1 MPRRLY
7 TLLLWCAAP
16 FALLAL
22 LWRARR
28 EPGALRGFGA
38 RFGFGPALATSGN
51 IWVHAASVG
60 EVQAAAALI
69 GALRARH
76 PGRGCVLSCATPAG
90 RARAEALCAAL
101 ADVRYAPF
109 DLPGSVARAFRRL
122 RPALLVVI
130 EAEIWPNLLAACA
143 AGAVPVV
150 YASAR
155 VSARSAAAWGRWPS
169 LLAPLLA
176 RGVSVAAQSA
186 DDAAR
191 FRALGVPA
199 AAVSVAGNLK
209 FEREVPPETAARGAA
224 LRERYAAA
232 GQPLWVAGST
242 REGEEAAVLQ
252 AARMVAERHPG
263 AVLVLAPRHP
273 PRFDAVAALIAAA
286 GCGCQRHSGA
296 GAAGAGMAGAG
307 VAGAGAPRVVLLDTL
322 GELLDFY
329 AAADVAFV
337 GGSLVSAGGHNLLEP
352 AALGVPVVAGPH
364 QFNAPEIAVAL
375 RRAGALTVVADA
387 TALAG
392 AVDALLDDAA
402 ARARQ
407 GAAGRAVV
415 AASRG
420 ALERIVA
427 LAGSVLR

>member
-7 TLLLWCAAP
+7 TLLLWCVAP

-28 EPGALRGFGA
+28 ESGALRGFGA
-38 RFGFGPALATSGN
+38 RFGFGPVLATSGN

-69 GALRARH
+69 AALRARH
-76 PGRGCVLSCATPAG
+76 PQRACVLTCATPAG
-90 RARAEALCAAL
+90 RARAEALCAAQ

-122 RPALLVVI
+122 RPGLLVVI

-143 AGAVPVV
+143 HAGVPVV

-155 VSARSAAAWGRWPS
+155 VSARSAAAWGRWSS

-186 DDAAR
+186 DDVAR
-191 FRALGVPA
+191 FVALGVPA

-209 FEREVPPETAARGAA
+209 FEREVPGEVSARGAA
-224 LRERYAAA
+224 LRARYAP
-232 GQPLWVAGST
+232 GRPLWVAGST

-252 AARMVAERHPG
+252 AARAVAARHPG

-273 PRFDAVAALIAAA
+273 PRFDAVAAMVAAA
-286 GCGCQRHSGA
+286 GCACLRHSGA
-296 GAAGAGMAGAG
+296 AAAA
-307 VAGAGAPRVVLLDTL
+307 VAAAAAPGAPCVVLLDTL

-337 GGSLVSAGGHNLLEP
+337 GGSLVPAGGHNLLEP
-352 AALGVPVVAGPH
+352 AALGVPVIAGPH
-364 QFNAPEIAVAL
+364 QFNAPDIARAL
-375 RRAGALTVVADA
+375 QQAGALTIVPDA
-387 TALAG
+387 AALAAAVG
-392 AVDALLDDAA
+392 ALIDDAG

-415 AASRG
+415 AANRG

-427 LAGSVLR
+427 LAESVLR